1 VSATTAHPKVF
12 ISYSW
17 STAEH
22 QGFVLELATTLRGH
36 GVDAVLDKWDLKPGQ
51 DKYVFMESM
60 VVDPDV
66 GRVLVVCDRKYQE
79 KANSR
84 AGGVGTESQIISQ
97 ELYGKV
103 KQTKFIP
110 VVCEYDDE
118 GQPCLPVFMKGLIY
132 IDLSSEERYGDG
144 LDQLLRLIY
153 DQPFHQKP
161 QLGAAPAFA
170 SNVAASQVRELGSAL
185 RAIREAKPNRQGLE
199 SQFIKGLA
207 AALNKLYVRPDGDA
221 YDEGVYQAIVATKDL
236 RDQLEDYVEAVAEFS
251 NDDPGTLTPFI
262 RFMDGVAS
270 HFGPP
275 VESGAFYPGW
285 ADFYGFFALEGMLLQ
300 AAALIRHER
309 WKTLRRLLSATFL
322 VRRSSGETKA
332 VNYAAFDLSLI
343 ALDSHRNQRLKL
355 NRVSLSADML
365 RERCR
370 ADGISFDEVMQAD
383 VLLTLNAIVQVGGAP
398 ADEWPQY
405 WAPRTTVYATY
416 GKKHPLFLR
425 ASDPDTRSGLRLAL
439 GAASSSDLAAKL
451 EAANKK
457 LGGFQRLS
465 SGRPFDQFSL
475 PEAINMNEL
484 VK

>member
-1 VSATTAHPKVF
+1 MSSTTEHPKVF

-17 STAEH
+17 TNSEH
-22 QGFVLELATTLRGH
+22 EQFVLDLATTLRGH

-60 VVDPDV
+60 VVDPHV

-79 KANSR
+79 KANAR

-110 VVCEYDDE
+110 VVCEYDDD
-118 GQPCLPVFMKGLIY
+118 GQPCLPVFMKGLIF

-170 SNVAASQVRELGSAL
+170 SNVGATQVRELGSAL

-199 SQFIKGLA
+199 SQFTKGLV
-207 AALNKLYVRPDGDA
+207 AALNKLYVRPDGDD
-221 YDEGVYQAIVATKDL
+221 YHEGVYQAIVATKGL
-236 RDQLEDYVEAVAEFS
+236 RDQLEEYVETVAAFS
-251 NDDPGTLTPFI
+251 ADDPTALTPFM
-262 RFMDGVAS
+262 RLMDEIAS

-275 VESGAFYPGW
+275 AVDGAFYPGW
-285 ADFYGFFALEGMLLQ
+285 ENFYGFFGLESMLLQ
-300 AAALIRHER
+300 TASLIRHER
-309 WKTLRRLLSATFL
+309 WRSLRRLLSATFL
-322 VRRSSGETKA
+322 VRGSNGETKA
-332 VNYAAFDLSLI
+332 TNYVAFDAELV
-343 ALDSHRNQRLKL
+343 ALDEHRNRRLKL
-355 NRVSLSADML
+355 NRASLSADLL

-370 ADGISFDEVMQAD
+370 ADGISFNEVMQAD
-383 VLLTLNAIVQVGGAP
+383 ILLTLNAIVQVGGAP
-398 ADEWPQY
+398 ADAWPQY
-405 WAPRTTVYATY
+405 WAPRTSVYA
-416 GKKHPLFLR
+416 GHGNRHPVFLR
-425 ASDPDTRSGLRLAL
+425 AADQDTRAGLRVAL
-439 GAASSSDLAAKL
+439 GVASGVDLAAKL
-451 EAANKK
+451 QEASKR

-465 SGRPFDQFSL
+465 NGRTFSRFNFD
-475 PEAINMNEL
+475 EAVNMDEL